1 MKKII
6 RYEHKCKR
14 CLNTFVSKTKKPIA
28 CGKCKSAYW
37 DVKPQPKPV
46 AQDSAA
52 A

>member
-1 MKKII
+1 MKQII

-14 CLNTFVSKTKKPIA
+14 CLKTFVSKTKKPIA

-37 DVKPQPKPV
+37 DIKPKTV